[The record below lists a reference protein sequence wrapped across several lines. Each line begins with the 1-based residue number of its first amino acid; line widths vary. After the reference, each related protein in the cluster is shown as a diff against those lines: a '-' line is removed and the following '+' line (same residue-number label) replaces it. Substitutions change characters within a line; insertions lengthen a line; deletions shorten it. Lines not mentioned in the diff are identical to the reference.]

1 MNEVLLEEESISY
14 SPVENSLVRLKR
26 FNLRDNEDYSNKRYM
41 ISYIPSAVSDLWH
54 LGCLLHGYNAELSRQ
69 IQPVELGVISTIEWL
84 RFVNLPAL
92 NGFQAPLKNPFRL
105 TKGEH
110 EADLFIHLYNFKSK
124 QKPIKM
130 PRLVF
135 SDLGDSIVLKPE
147 KQSLD
152 INVFAYDCTV
162 YFDKFRPPCNED
174 DLKAYNL
181 KNLTS
186 KQLTYLH
193 MFGNPYLLDDFQFQF
208 KIAEP
213 IFDKILRHALID
225 KLNQIL
231 NDGINLPTTLDSI
244 ALLSQ
249 RDEYSPFLLEQ
260 RFYFPTERDKV

>member
-1 MNEVLLEEESISY
+1 MNETLLEEEPISY
-14 SPVENSLVRLKR
+14 SHKEGSLVRLKR
-26 FNLRDNEDYSNKRYM
+26 FNLRDYEDFGDKRYM

-54 LGCLLHGYNAELSRQ
+54 LGCLLHGSNIELSRK
-69 IQPVELGVISTIEWL
+69 IHPIDLGVISTIEWL
-84 RFVNLPAL
+84 RFVSLPAL

-135 SDLGDSIVLKPE
+135 SDAGDSIVLKPE
-147 KQSLD
+147 KPSLD
-152 INVFAYDCTV
+152 INIFAYDCTV
-162 YFDKFRPPCNED
+162 YFDKFRPPCNES
-174 DLKAYNL
+174 DLKAYNAQCL
-181 KNLTS
+181 S
-186 KQLTYLH
+186 PKQHTYLN
-193 MFGNPYLLDDFQFQF
+193 MFGNPFLLDDYQFQF

-213 IFDKILRHALID
+213 VFDKTLRHALID
-225 KLNQIL
+225 KLNHIL
-231 NDGINLPTTLDSI
+231 NDGFKLPTTLDAI

-249 RDEYSPFLLEQ
+249 KDRYSPFILEQ